1 MALALAG
8 CGESPPK
15 EPTGAAAQK
24 PASGSVDRSQAGT
37 AAPAVMFEDGSGEP
51 ASLADFRG
59 RPLLVNL
66 WATWCAPCVA
76 EMPTLNALAAREKGI
91 EVLALSQD
99 IEGRAKVEAFLE
111 DRKLSNLE
119 AHIDA
124 ELAIMGA
131 LKVSTLPT
139 TILFDAQGREL
150 WRMTGA
156 EDWAGERAATLIAE
170 AKPASRAAVR

>member
-1 MALALAG
+1 MLAVALAACG
-8 CGESPPK
+8 GESPPQ
-15 EPTGAAAQK
+15 EPTAAAATEK
-24 PASGSVDRSQAGT
+24 LASGKVDRSQAGT

-59 RPLLVNL
+59 KPLLVNL

-76 EMPTLNALAAREKGI
+76 EMPTLNALAAREQGI

-99 IEGRAKVEAFLE
+99 IEGRAKVEGFLE
-111 DRKLSNLE
+111 ERKLTNLE

-124 ELAIMGA
+124 ELVMMSA

-139 TILFDAQGREL
+139 TIMFDAQGREL
-150 WRMTGA
+150 WRMTGS
-156 EDWAGERAATLIAE
+156 EDWNGARAAKLIAE
-170 AKPASRAAVR
+170 AIPR